1 MEKGFPIS
9 PDRAIFLADAHLNQD
24 DIHSRNFLALADRA
38 AVEKVPMF
46 LLGDVF
52 DLWFGN
58 PGLTFG
64 FQKPIVDHLRELR
77 RGGLRLYYVEGNRD
91 FYLKRDHEGT
101 TFDVVSEGEM
111 HAAVGEVRLYLAHGD
126 TVNRADFT
134 YRFWKGISKS
144 RLANEA
150 VAHLPPSIILPM
162 ADRIER
168 NLKRSNRRHRGTF
181 PERECREFGMR
192 MFGRGADFVLLGH
205 FHQERLMRFSL
216 GEATK
221 IVAVLPSWKD
231 QWRYFYLTAGGAYGF
246 RAFKPGEPLLP
257 LTATPTPEPPQ
268 NRDVPKTPTEEGQ
281 SS

>member
-24 DIHSRNFLALADRA
+24 DIHSRNFLALVDRA
-38 AVEKVPMF
+38 AAEKVPLF

-58 PGLTFG
+58 PGLTFA
-64 FQKPIVDHLRELR
+64 FQKPIVEQLR
-77 RGGLRLYYVEGNRD
+77 RLRGEGLPIYYVEGNRD

-111 HAAVGEVRLYLAHGD
+111 RAAVGGKRLYLSHGD

-144 RLANEA
+144 RFANEA

-162 ADRIER
+162 AERIER
-168 NLKRSNRRHRGTF
+168 NLKRSNRRHKGSF
-181 PERECREFGMR
+181 PEREARDFSLRQFGQ
-192 MFGRGADFVLLGH
+192 GIDFVVLGH
-205 FHQERLMRFSL
+205 FHQEKLIRFSL
-216 GEATK
+216 GKATK
-221 IVAVLPSWKD
+221 VLAVLPSWKD
-231 QWRYFYLTAGGAYGF
+231 RWRYFYLTAGGAYGF

-257 LTATPTPEPPQ
+257 PPS
-268 NRDVPKTPTEEGQ
+268 P
-281 SS
+281 